1 MATKNTLDGR
11 YFFLSKGC
19 LTSFLFVYLGIKKE
33 IIVMTNTFLTR
44 EQIAKMA
51 PAVLE
56 TGVSAKVSSKYVHVP
71 TTDLIDDMATLGWN
85 VVDVKQRKTR
95 KGESVGGSFGKHM
108 VIFRNDNVVITAED
122 GETVYPQI
130 LLSNSHDGLSSF
142 QFRAGLF
149 RLICSNGLVIATK
162 DFGSMTIRHKGYS
175 FDELKKTVMG
185 LVEALPV
192 TVETLNKFREVTL
205 TEEQKAEMAL
215 AALGIRF
222 GEGGAEVT
230 AEEIL
235 KPIRSEDEGNDLWT
249 VFNVIQEKM
258 VRGGFKYKASTGRNK
273 TARSI
278 KNFNRDIELNEK
290 LYELAESY
298 I

>member
-1 MATKNTLDGR
+1 MK
-11 YFFLSKGC
+11 
-19 LTSFLFVYLGIKKE
+19 
-33 IIVMTNTFLTR
+33 NTFLTT
-44 EQIAKMA
+44 EQIAAMA

-56 TGVSAKVSSKYVHVP
+56 TGVSSKVSSKYIHVP
-71 TTDLIDDMATLGWN
+71 TIDLIGDMATMGWN
-85 VVDVKQRKTR
+85 VVDAKQRKTR
-95 KGESVGGSFGKHM
+95 KNEAGGSFSKHM
-108 VIFRNDNVVITAED
+108 VVFRNDDVVIKSED
-122 GETVYPQI
+122 GEVVYPQI

-175 FDELKKTVMG
+175 FEELKKTVMG
-185 LVEALPV
+185 LVESLPV

-235 KPIRSEDEGNDLWT
+235 KPVRSEDEGNDLWT

-290 LYELAESY
+290 LYELAESF

>member
-1 MATKNTLDGR
+1 MK
-11 YFFLSKGC
+11 
-19 LTSFLFVYLGIKKE
+19 
-33 IIVMTNTFLTR
+33 NTFLTR
-44 EQIAKMA
+44 EQIALQA

-56 TGVSAKVSSKYVHVP
+56 TGVSSKVSSKYVHVP
-71 TTDLIDDMATLGWN
+71 TINLIEDMAVLGWN
-85 VVDVKQRKTR
+85 VVDVKQRKNR
-95 KGESVGGSFGKHM
+95 KQEEGGSFSRHM
-108 VIFRNDNVVITAED
+108 VVFRNDDVVISSED
-122 GETVYPQI
+122 GEVVYPQI

-149 RLICSNGLVIATK
+149 RLVCSNGLVISTK

-175 FDELKKTVMG
+175 FEELAKTVMG
-185 LVEALPV
+185 LVESLPV
-192 TVETLNKFREVTL
+192 TIETLNKFREVTL

-222 GEGGAEVT
+222 GKEGAEVS
-230 AEEIL
+230 AQEIL
-235 KPIRSEDEGNDLWT
+235 MPTRKEDEGNDLWT
-249 VFNVIQEKM
+249 VFNIIQEKM
-258 VRGGFKYKASTGRNK
+258 VRGGFKYKASSGRNK

-290 LYELAESY
+290 LYQLAESY

>member
-1 MATKNTLDGR
+1 MK
-11 YFFLSKGC
+11 
-19 LTSFLFVYLGIKKE
+19 
-33 IIVMTNTFLTR
+33 NTFLTR

-56 TGVSAKVSSKYVHVP
+56 TGVSANVSSKYVHVP

-185 LVEALPV
+185 LVESLPV

-222 GEGGAEVT
+222 GEGGA
-230 AEEIL
+230 
-235 KPIRSEDEGNDLWT
+235 
-249 VFNVIQEKM
+249 
-258 VRGGFKYKASTGRNK
+258 
-273 TARSI
+273 
-278 KNFNRDIELNEK
+278 
-290 LYELAESY
+290 
-298 I
+298 